1 MLLEHGGQVLWKGAD
16 GSVAI
21 GEEVGAGLGE
31 KPQRP
36 PTPLTVVDFTVRLF
50 NLKTTKVFTA
60 DYFCLPHGK
69 PRKVPVFLLV
79 T

>member
-50 NLKTTKVFTA
+50 NLKQQRFLQLTVFA
-60 DYFCLPHGK
+60 FRMEGLGK
-69 PRKVPVFLLV
+69 FRFFSW
-79 T
+79 